1 MNLTIVG
8 AGYVGLATGICLA
21 DKGHVIHFID
31 IDQKKVDQ
39 INKGIPPIY
48 EEGLKELL
56 IKNKERIKAT
66 TEYNKGI
73 KSSSITFLCVGTPT
87 QDDGSIDLSF
97 ITTAVVEVAKIMK
110 KGHIVVVKS
119 TVVPGTTRDIIL
131 PLIEQESGKK
141 AGQDFSVAMNPE
153 FLREGK
159 AIFDFM
165 HPDRIIVGVEDTKGE
180 KVLTELYQPFDSSI
194 LTTRITEAE
203 MIKYASNA
211 LLATK
216 ISFANEIGNFCKK
229 IGIDVYSVMKG
240 VGLDN
245 RISPHFLESGIGFGG
260 SCFPKDVRALLSW
273 AKKHKAQTF
282 LLESIM
288 KINDNQP
295 LILMDLL
302 NKYFSTLK
310 GKKIGI
316 LGLSFKADTDDIRE
330 TRALPIVE
338 YLIKK
343 GADILAY
350 DPKAMTNFQKLYPQ
364 IQYCDS
370 ANKVL
375 EADAVLIL
383 TKWDEFKKL
392 DFTDKIVID
401 GRNLKEAKNAKI
413 YEGICW

>member
-1 MNLTIVG
+1 
-8 AGYVGLATGICLA
+8 
-21 DKGHVIHFID
+21 
-31 IDQKKVDQ
+31 
-39 INKGIPPIY
+39 
-48 EEGLKELL
+48 
-56 IKNKERIKAT
+56 
-66 TEYNKGI
+66 
-73 KSSSITFLCVGTPT
+73 
-87 QDDGSIDLSF
+87 
-97 ITTAVVEVAKIMK
+97 
-110 KGHIVVVKS
+110 
-119 TVVPGTTRDIIL
+119 
-131 PLIEQESGKK
+131 
-141 AGQDFSVAMNPE
+141 
-153 FLREGK
+153 
-159 AIFDFM
+159 
-165 HPDRIIVGVEDTKGE
+165 
-180 KVLTELYQPFDSSI
+180 
-194 LTTRITEAE
+194 
-203 MIKYASNA
+203 
-211 LLATK
+211 
-216 ISFANEIGNFCKK
+216 
-229 IGIDVYSVMKG
+229 
-240 VGLDN
+240 
-245 RISPHFLESGIGFGG
+245 
-260 SCFPKDVRALLSW
+260 
-273 AKKHKAQTF
+273 
-282 LLESIM
+282 LESIM

-350 DPKAMTNFQKLYPQ
+350 DPKAMTNFQKLYPH